1 MLPVLEEA
9 MDLQL
14 RQRVRRG
21 MEPPK
26 KKADAEGDEKL
37 GAFPVSRLV
46 QRRILGAAICYDAA
60 GAGSGGRGPACQLH
74 GGDPSHMTD
83 GMWSFHVLF
92 RLRQYLSSG
101 RAKARSLCQPQADT
115 V

>member
-1 MLPVLEEA
+1 

-14 RQRVRRG
+14 RQRARRG

-26 KKADAEGDEKL
+26 KEADAEGDEKL
-37 GAFPVSRLV
+37 GALPVSRLV
-46 QRRILGAAICYDAA
+46 QRRILGAAICYDGA

-83 GMWSFHVLF
+83 GMWSFHVLL

-101 RAKARSLCQPQADT
+101 RAKAEVT
-115 V
+115 VPAIGRHCLAPVS